1 VARCQVQGAQWATQK
16 HRAEERRTTAA
27 AAAAA
32 TAATAITAAIE
43 QAQTQTRTLARRLQR
58 LGKRGLVV
66 AASRRLG
73 LRLRACATCAC
84 HHSHAPTAPITT
96 IRCNRD
102 HIPASQPR
110 LLSSACV
117 PAPAAA
123 CACRLCLPPVPAA
136 LCQLNL
142 AFLARLSP
150 DRQST
155 RPPLPSHSSALP
167 SKLLARLP
175 IVQPSLPRF
184 IHLRELHRH
193 SQNNRPAKTG
203 KTGKTCHCYHTLVLA
218 TPTAS
223 LSLRQAC
230 QVGHTIQHLP
240 RSSTYFV
247 ITLSQMATPNS
258 IATLTWM
265 LTPNWPFTLK

>member
-1 VARCQVQGAQWATQK
+1 VRPAPAT
-16 HRAEERRTTAA
+16 TPTLPPLPSPPSG
-27 AAAAA
+27 A
-32 TAATAITAAIE
+32 TA
-43 QAQTQTRTLARRLQR
+43 
-58 LGKRGLVV
+58 
-66 AASRRLG
+66 
-73 LRLRACATCAC
+73 
-84 HHSHAPTAPITT
+84 TT
-96 IRCNRD
+96 SQ
-102 HIPASQPR
+102 HPSIPASSSSFCLCTCPR
-110 LLSSACV
+110 S
-117 PAPAAA
+117 
-123 CACRLCLPPVPAA
+123 RLCLPPVPAA

-203 KTGKTCHCYHTLVLA
+203 KTCHCYHTLVLA

-247 ITLSQMATPNS
+247 ITLSQMAMPDS